1 MSRALLDSG
10 SGRLVLVPDGGP
22 IGLDMVG
29 VPMSVGAGHALLTV
43 ENETVGRA
51 AVRLS
56 PLPQVPDGVLAVG
69 RGLAANLGVDAG
81 QKRWRLDAAQPVD
94 AARLRVEL
102 LTEDSIDAVV
112 SGLAAAGLPGRV
124 LWHGTG
130 DESYLWVDDVPYRVR
145 AIDTGGRTDVVAR
158 ITERTEVELFAAGV
172 RSGVDIVILADC
184 SGSMGVDDIERYGEG
199 APPPGRFA
207 GRLPGRAPA
216 GHGGRIS
223 RTQALRQALYDLL
236 EVRLK
241 VNGRVSQVALVDF
254 TERTSARF
262 PRDGGMV
269 ELDGSSPPELINEF
283 RAAIAVLSAQDGRGT
298 DIGNALHEAAN
309 LLYYSGRPDNEKL
322 IVLVSDGAHWTPRGD
337 QGTGEVVRAS
347 EEPVSLMAHLHANT
361 GIRLHAIGIS
371 TPELYRHWTMANGFA
386 FNPVLNPNH
395 DLLEQ
400 LVAVGGGDPTT
411 IGGLDVLAAY
421 FSGLGA
427 GITRTVRL
435 DRAPARRSGGPLPQ
449 EAAAVLAK
457 LGRGTAD
464 GATAAR
470 ARLAADLGELVGRC
484 NTEAARVYD
493 RPLFDSAKAKKTIQ
507 RAIESGGSEER
518 DLMYFSRDVLA
529 FKPVTPPP
537 GTRQSLLDRHDDL
550 VRYLD
555 GIRAVSA
562 GGNVDYPALDRLVG
576 AAVHDPGRAIEAA
589 SDRLLGLLR
598 GWYEAA
604 AAHEPVRQTMPGSG
618 APDAAAPDRAVPD
631 AAGAR
636 STGDVLAS
644 SGPDGGA
651 ARSADLDGPTLDG
664 PTVSGPASPR
674 GGSAASG
681 GFRFRD

>member
-29 VPMSVGAGHALLTV
+29 VPMSLGAGHALLTV
-43 ENETVGRA
+43 ENETTGRA

-56 PLPQVPDGVLAVG
+56 PLPQVPDGALAVG

-81 QKRWRLDAAQPVD
+81 EKRWRLDAAEPVD

-130 DESYLWVDDVPYRVR
+130 DETYLWVDDVPYRVR

-158 ITERTEVELFAAGV
+158 ITERTELELFAAGV

-199 APPPGRFA
+199 AAPAGSFG
-207 GRLPGRAPA
+207 GRLPGRPA
-216 GHGGRIS
+216 AHGGRIS

-254 TERTSARF
+254 TERTAARF

-283 RAAIAVLSAQDGRGT
+283 RAAIAVLAAQDGRGT

-371 TPELYRHWTMANGFA
+371 TPELYRRWAAANGYA
-386 FNPVLNPNH
+386 LNPVLNPNH

-400 LVAVGGGDPTT
+400 LVAVGGGDPTA

-435 DRAPARRSGGPLPQ
+435 DRAPARRSGGPLPA

-457 LGRGTAD
+457 LGRGAAD
-464 GATAAR
+464 GATATR
-470 ARLAADLGELVGRC
+470 GRLASELGELVGRC
-484 NTEAARVYD
+484 NTEAARIYG
-493 RPLFDSAKAKKTIQ
+493 RPLFDSAKAKKTTQ

-518 DLMYFSRDVLA
+518 DLVYLSRDVDA
-529 FKPVTPPP
+529 FKPASPPP
-537 GTRQSLLDRHDDL
+537 GTRASLLDRHDDL

-555 GIRAVSA
+555 GLRAVGA
-562 GGNVDYPALDRLVG
+562 GGTADYAALNRLVG
-576 AAVHDPGRAIEAA
+576 AAVHDPGNAIEMA
-589 SDRLLGLLR
+589 SERLLGLLR

-604 AAHEPVRQTMPGSG
+604 AAHEPVRQAVPGAAGTGPTGTGGVLAPSG
-618 APDAAAPDRAVPD
+618 PGGAAAP
-631 AAGAR
+631 
-636 STGDVLAS
+636 
-644 SGPDGGA
+644 GG
-651 ARSADLDGPTLDG
+651 DLDGT
-664 PTVSGPASPR
+664 TSPGGGSAAA